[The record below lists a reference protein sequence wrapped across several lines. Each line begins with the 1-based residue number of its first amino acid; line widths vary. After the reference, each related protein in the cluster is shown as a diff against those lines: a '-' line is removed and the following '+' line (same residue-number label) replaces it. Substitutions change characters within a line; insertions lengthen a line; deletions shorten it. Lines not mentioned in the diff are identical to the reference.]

1 MRTNKQTKK
10 GSQMKN
16 LQAKSVEKKLTAFFN
31 KVEEWINAPISIP
44 GEEDYITPDR
54 YKDELMYSFNVENSN
69 NIMLGTDG
77 LLLDLVESGSSDGLN
92 LGEFADEFYSLLDDT
107 NWTIEHENYGLL
119 HLYKEVA

>member
-1 MRTNKQTKK
+1 
-10 GSQMKN
+10 MKN

-44 GEEDYITPDR
+44 GEEDYITPDQ
-54 YKDELMYSFNVENSN
+54 YKTELMYSFNVEDSS

-92 LGEFADEFYSLLDDT
+92 LGEFQDEFYSLLDDT
-107 NWTIEHENYGLL
+107 SWNIEHENYGLL